1 MIPPTMAAGS
11 AKLTVITLS
20 ISKPDSVLDS
30 EDRLKSNIPQTTR
43 TMPPRKNTIPR
54 A

>member
-11 AKLTVITLS
+11 AKLKVITLK
-20 ISKPDSVLDS
+20 IRRPDSVLES
-30 EDRLKSNIPQTTR
+30 EARLKSNIPQTTA
-43 TMPPRKNTIPR
+43 TMPPRKKTIPR